1 MTSLTLCKCSLDNH
15 DGGMKTYQVRGD
27 HLDSALLR
35 LQMVSDRDKAV
46 RAAALALLQ
55 TLYQLAGP
63 SQTWGLL
70 GKLTGQQHSLIEE
83 RFKHRDKGSS
93 APSAQPKSPSAAE
106 PTAAWVPLASDILLR
121 GRCAP
126 VLWNC

>member
-1 MTSLTLCKCSLDNH
+1 M
-15 DGGMKTYQVRGD
+15 GVGIQGVRGD
-27 HLDSALLR
+27 HFVSVVVLS
-35 LQMVSDRDKAV
+35 QMVSDRDKAV

-70 GKLTGQQHSLIEE
+70 GRLNGQQHSLIEE
-83 RFKHRDKGSS
+83 RFKHRDRGTS

-106 PTAAWVPLASDILLR
+106 PTAGCDILPLPLILAAR
-121 GRCAP
+121 RMLCVESAEAAIE
-126 VLWNC
+126 

>member
-1 MTSLTLCKCSLDNH
+1 
-15 DGGMKTYQVRGD
+15 
-27 HLDSALLR
+27 
-35 LQMVSDRDKAV
+35 MVSDRDKAV

-83 RFKHRDKGSS
+83 RFKHRDKGTT
-93 APSAQPKSPSAAE
+93 APSAQPKSPSATE
-106 PTAAWVPLASDILLR
+106 PTAGCDPLSPIITARQIRMDLVLQEQPISKYILLLQAATLPGICGGAGSR
-121 GRCAP
+121 QDVHNTASA
-126 VLWNC
+126 